1 MTRVRH
7 NIWSLGT
14 PQDPWHPITLGY
26 ALGVRRM
33 QELPVTD
40 PRSWDYQSAI
50 HGTYATE
57 KPSGASWNQCQHATW
72 FFVPWHRM
80 YLFQFESI
88 LRSLLPADSPDD
100 WALPFWDYSSGPPG
114 NALPPAFRTPTLP
127 DGTPNPLFVAARRR
141 SVNDGAAL
149 PDVITSIE
157 KALTE
162 TIFTATAQGASVG
175 FGGPQTGFAHQGPA
189 FGQLEAQPHGPVH
202 VQVGGNGG
210 LMTDPNTAA
219 ADPIFWLH
227 HANIDRVWAVW
238 NVGGGVN
245 PSAKAWLDNA
255 FSLRDASGAAVRM
268 KPREVL
274 DTVTQLGYTYES
286 LPERLAV
293 RAGKERSVSEQ
304 TQPLLIGTND
314 RPVEV
319 DRHGATTSLA
329 VAPVPRA
336 VGARIAESPRMYLN
350 ITDIEGSRNPGVVF
364 GVYLNLPDNLGADN
378 PPEHNPPESTPPDDN
393 LPDGPADDTAAVAAP
408 TTAADHLAGLISF
421 FGIEDSDPAT
431 AAATRKEPHG
441 MRYSFDVTDVVERL
455 RAAGHWQADAMR
467 VTLLPVTQDD
477 EPESLSAAAP
487 SPVRVGTFNLY
498 QG

>member
-7 NIWSLGT
+7 NIWNLGT

-26 ALGVRRM
+26 ALGVRGM
-33 QELPVTD
+33 QDLPVTD

-50 HGTYATE
+50 HGTYLTE
-57 KPSGASWNQCQHATW
+57 KPSGAPWNQCQHATW

-80 YLFQFESI
+80 YLFQFENI
-88 LRSLLPADSPDD
+88 LRSLLPEDRRDD
-100 WALPFWDYSSGPPG
+100 WALPFWDYSSGSPG
-114 NALPPAFRTPTLP
+114 NALPPAFRVRTLP
-127 DGTPNPLFVAARRR
+127 DGTPNPLFVAERRG
-141 SVNDGAAL
+141 SVNDGAPL
-149 PDVITSIE
+149 PDVITSTE
-157 KALTE
+157 KALAE
-162 TIFTATAQGASVG
+162 AIFTSSAQGASVG

-238 NVGGGVN
+238 NLGGGAN
-245 PSAKAWLDNA
+245 PTTKAWLDNA
-255 FSLRDASGAAVRM
+255 FPLRDAAGSAVRM
-268 KPREVL
+268 KPSDVL

-286 LPERLAV
+286 LPERPTV
-293 RAGKERSVSEQ
+293 RASKERSVSEQ
-304 TQPLLIGTND
+304 SQPLLIGTND

-329 VAPVPRA
+329 VTPVPRA
-336 VGARIAESPRMYLN
+336 VGARIAGAPRMYLN

-364 GVYLNLPDNLGADN
+364 GVYLNLPDDRLPEDN
-378 PPEHNPPESTPPDDN
+378 PPAD
-393 LPDGPADDTAAVAAP
+393 PADSAGDRADN

-455 RAAGHWQADAMR
+455 QAAGHWPADAMR

-477 EPESLSAAAP
+477 DPEALSAAAP
-487 SPVRVGTFNLY
+487 PSVRVGTFNLY